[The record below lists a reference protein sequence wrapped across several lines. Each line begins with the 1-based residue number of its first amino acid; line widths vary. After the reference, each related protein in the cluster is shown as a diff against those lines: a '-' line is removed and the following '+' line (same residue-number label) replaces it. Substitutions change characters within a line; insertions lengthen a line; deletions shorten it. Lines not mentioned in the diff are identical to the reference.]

1 MHERSTSSEGSG
13 GGGELLWY
21 FAYGSNMS
29 SAKFTGSRGI
39 APLATARVRV
49 PGWVLAL
56 NIPGLPYS
64 EPTFTS
70 ITPRTPSGSKLSATL
85 SNATVSANSGSSE
98 IESDAIIPELEL
110 GPDFGLEI
118 PDIIGV
124 AYLITASQYIKVLG
138 SEGGGIAYED
148 IEVDAVPLDETD
160 REQTG
165 PRLKV
170 RTLGAAIE
178 RYPPPKPS
186 KRYMD
191 IITLGASEA
200 SLPLSYQSYLLSL
213 PVYTPPQT
221 PRGRLGAAIFLSVW
235 GPVMELMEKITKAT
249 IREEDGYAPLMVIW
263 LVRFAMWAIWVSHDL
278 VFARVWG
285 RGDGGEGE
293 GEGAEG
299 SRGDGRVTEKSGLLG
314 GEKGVFYIV

>member
-1 MHERSTSSEGSG
+1 MFHNLKSVVWPSKYDIRTRFPTAVSAPPDAHKPYPLSISIGPFMSSKVPGTQKSQFIRRPWVGHKRMHERSTSSEGSG

-29 SAKFTGSRGI
+29 VPFPEFRIPISRSPSYYLPTRHPQVFRKI
-39 APLATARVRV
+39 HWQPRDRPARN
-49 PGWVLAL
+49 G
-56 NIPGLPYS
+56 
-64 EPTFTS
+64 
-70 ITPRTPSGSKLSATL
+70 PRTGPRMGAGFEHPRAPIFGTHISATL

-186 KRYMD
+186 KRYM
-191 IITLGASEA
+191 
-200 SLPLSYQSYLLSL
+200 
-213 PVYTPPQT
+213 
-221 PRGRLGAAIFLSVW
+221 
-235 GPVMELMEKITKAT
+235 
-249 IREEDGYAPLMVIW
+249 
-263 LVRFAMWAIWVSHDL
+263 VSAQQL
-278 VFARVWG
+278 
-285 RGDGGEGE
+285 E
-293 GEGAEG
+293 
-299 SRGDGRVTEKSGLLG
+299 SP
-314 GEKGVFYIV
+314 